1 MSALRIEG
9 LTKSFAKGSARVKA
23 LDGVDLGVEAG
34 SFFGLLGPNGAG
46 KSTLMS
52 CVTGF
57 LPSDSG
63 EIELL
68 GKPLRPGDVKQRS
81 QVGLSPQ
88 NIALYKELSAEQ
100 NLQLFGKIYGLRGNA
115 LEKRVEE
122 ALELAQLKDRR
133 KSAVKEFSGGMMR
146 RLNIAV
152 ALLHRPDILLCDEP
166 TVGVDPQSRNAIFD
180 TLKELN
186 RNGLTVVYSTHY
198 MEEAERLCDHIAI
211 IDRGRILRCG
221 DLDALLQELPPVNRI
236 LARKTR
242 ISDDVMTGLARFG
255 AVGKD
260 NDHVQLEPEEGFRL
274 SEFYRWVEDSGLD
287 GRMFRVERPSLENL
301 FLRLTGRELRE

>member
-1 MSALRIEG
+1 MSALTITG
-9 LTKSFAKGSARVKA
+9 LTKSFGSVQA
-23 LDGVDLGVEAG
+23 LAGVDLRVESG

-63 EIELL
+63 RIELL
-68 GKPLRPGDVKQRS
+68 GEPLQPENVRQRMR
-81 QVGLSPQ
+81 VGLSPQ

-100 NLQLFGKIYGLRGNA
+100 NLQLFGKICGLKGRE
-115 LEKRVEE
+115 LDERVGG
-122 ALELAQLKDRR
+122 ALELAQLTDRR
-133 KSAVKEFSGGMMR
+133 DSAVKEFSGGMMR

-152 ALLHRPDILLCDEP
+152 ALLQSPDILLCDEP

-211 IDRGRILRCG
+211 IDHGHILRCG
-221 DLDALLQELPPVNRI
+221 DLDSLLGELPPVNRI
-236 LARKTR
+236 LARR
-242 ISDDVMTGLARFG
+242 SRVSTGIVEGMARFG
-255 AVGKD
+255 AVGDD
-260 NDHVQLEPEEGFRL
+260 NDHVQLEPAEGFRL
-274 SEFYRWVEDSGLD
+274 SEFYRWVEDAGVESRL
-287 GRMFRVERPSLENL
+287 FRVERPSLENL